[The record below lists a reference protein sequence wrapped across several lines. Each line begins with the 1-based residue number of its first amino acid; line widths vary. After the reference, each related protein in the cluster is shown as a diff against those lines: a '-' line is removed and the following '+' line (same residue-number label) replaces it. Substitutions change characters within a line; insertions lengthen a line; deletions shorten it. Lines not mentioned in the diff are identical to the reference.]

1 MAGKSILEE
10 DRDHLD
16 NNFAELIHF
25 CKFYGKFSI
34 GVSLF
39 INKIMCFTILV
50 DSFNMHIVDHINL
63 IDPYYLIGIVF
74 GCSGFLALVSF
85 DITSVNRFVQ
95 YFLHRVRIFVAHK
108 MKEREFE
115 PPIYEISQDLL
126 SITFY

>member
-16 NNFAELIHF
+16 RNFAELIHF

-74 GCSGFLALVSF
+74 GCSGFLALVSL
-85 DITSVNRFVQ
+85 DLTSVNRFVQ
-95 YFLHRVRIFVAHK
+95 YFLHRVRIFVA
-108 MKEREFE
+108 
-115 PPIYEISQDLL
+115 
-126 SITFY
+126 